1 MSREK
6 ETYREVL
13 SDLLQA
19 KDERIWL
26 QKEIAIYLGLDRRTV
41 KKRYGVG
48 RNGIEV
54 HLLAKR
60 IADYE

>member
-6 ETYREVL
+6 ETYRAIL
-13 SDLLQA
+13 SDLLNA
-19 KDERIWL
+19 KDERIWW
-26 QKEIAIYLGLDRRTV
+26 QKEIAMYLGVDRRTV

-54 HLLAKR
+54 HLLAQR
-60 IADYE
+60 IANYE